1 MFNSTVLDVFIG
13 LVFIY
18 LLYSLLA
25 TVLQEIIAT
34 NIRLRASIL
43 KKAIIKML
51 DDSDS
56 KEYSTNKLSTVFYSH
71 PLIKYLGKNTWFEKW
86 VKRDKTTKPSY
97 MTPANFS
104 KVMID
109 LLRGTEYQAGESQS
123 KPIGDT
129 IQDEKVKYML
139 GKEEAE
145 VQIETETLR
154 YLRSIWADS
163 QGDVERFKINLEQW
177 FSDTMERASGWYKQH
192 VQIMLFFIGFF
203 IAVFF
208 NVDTIS
214 IAKKL
219 STDKTARDQM
229 VSMANAYIENNRSLP
244 IELNSKEDT
253 LQTVNDYNQKLDA
266 LNAYKQKL
274 DADITKAN
282 TILGLGGWLPDSVE
296 TPLDTIKNVLVYP
309 AFVDKKALP
318 KKYGD
323 KRAPLPKEYRA
334 FNDKGVRFGTKEK
347 VCYLFRLSFFNFFG
361 FLLTAFAIS
370 LGASFWFDLLNKLM
384 KLRGSTQQK
393 SDNNNSNNPENLP
406 PNIKRVG

>member
-1 MFNSTVLDVFIG
+1 
-13 LVFIY
+13 
-18 LLYSLLA
+18 
-25 TVLQEIIAT
+25 
-34 NIRLRASIL
+34 
-43 KKAIIKML
+43 ML

-56 KEYSTNKLSTVFYSH
+56 KEYSMNKLSTVFYSH
-71 PLIKYLGKNTWFEKW
+71 PLIKYLGKNTWFERW
-86 VKRDKTTKPSY
+86 IKRDKTNKPSY

-109 LLRGTEYQAGESQS
+109 LLRGSGYQAGESQS

-129 IQDEKVKYML
+129 IRGEKVRYVL

-145 VQIETETLR
+145 VQIETETLQ

-163 QGDVERFKINLEQW
+163 QGDVEKFKVSLEQW
-177 FSDTMERASGWYKQH
+177 FSDTMERASGWYKQK
-192 VQIMLFFIGFF
+192 VQIILFFIGFF

-219 STDKTARDQM
+219 STDKTAREQM

-244 IELNSKEDT
+244 IELNSRKDT
-253 LQTVNDYNQKLDA
+253 IKAAENYNQKLDS
-266 LNAYKQKL
+266 LYAYKKKL
-274 DADITKAN
+274 DADIAKAN
-282 TILGLGGWLPDSVE
+282 SILGLGAWLPDSVE
-296 TPLDTIKNVLVYP
+296 TPFDSVKNVLVYP
-309 AFVDKKALP
+309 VYIDKKALP
-318 KKYGD
+318 KIYRD
-323 KRAPLPKEYRA
+323 KNAPSQKKLRAY
-334 FNDKGVRFGTKEK
+334 NGKGVRFFLKAK
-347 VCYLFRLSFFNFFG
+347 ISYLFCLLWYHFWG

-370 LGASFWFDLLNKLM
+370 LGATFWFDLLNKLM

-393 SDNNNSNNPENLP
+393 PENNKSSNPENLP